1 MVKLVAS
8 PVLACRVYL
17 WGSLEGLRN
26 RMAKAWGYAI
36 AHDLLE
42 VRKTTL
48 SGSLP
53 NCLPFDARLEYK
65 TGAKSQCHLSLS
77 IRLPRKSAG

>member
-1 MVKLVAS
+1 
-8 PVLACRVYL
+8 
-17 WGSLEGLRN
+17 
-26 RMAKAWGYAI
+26 MAKAWGYAI
-36 AHDLLE
+36 AHDLFE
-42 VRKTTL
+42 VPHLRKTTL
-48 SGSLP
+48 SGSLA